1 MSGGGGGGGRAMEG
15 DAADRSRPI
24 GSGLLRDRGVWGRG
38 GGEEP
43 DRPRGNDL
51 GCIEW
56 MCSPVGGCHELGA
69 GSSVGRLEIVSGAGR
84 RRQSSTGPRRDR
96 IADLRA

>member
-24 GSGLLRDRGVWGRG
+24 GSGLLRDRGERSRG

-69 GSSVGRLEIVSGAGR
+69 GSSVGCLEIVGGAGR
-84 RRQSSTGPRRDR
+84 RRQAATGSRGCWN
-96 IADLRA
+96 ACLRA